1 MVRIQ
6 ITCEFHGKT
15 GDDFFARI
23 FQPLKML
30 DMAAAELQKIKG
42 FCDRFLVLHT
52 QEYERLKIEVQKIE
66 FATVTELTRYCEIA
80 MKASTSERRHTVEEM
95 PVIDTILEGLV
106 RDSHSAKTR

>member
-1 MVRIQ
+1 
-6 ITCEFHGKT
+6 
-15 GDDFFARI
+15 
-23 FQPLKML
+23 ML

-80 MKASTSERRHTVEEM
+80 MKASTSLSKDKVSDEK
-95 PVIDTILEGLV
+95 P
-106 RDSHSAKTR
+106 TRGRCPLGAWLAPSTYC